1 MKNRLSILILALL
14 MALPAAAQKE
24 FGGVARF
31 DATVIDM
38 GKVNIRDGAVSC
50 SFLVTNIG
58 EEPLNIFA
66 VTSSCSCTTAKW
78 TREDIAPGAPGTID
92 VTYTNDEG
100 PYPFDKTLAVYLSGV
115 ERPVIL
121 HVKGVSYKGKRA
133 KN

>member
-38 GKVNIRDGAVSC
+38 GKVNIMDGAVSC

-78 TREDIAPGAPGTID
+78 TREDIAPGASGTID